1 MFSLKLTKGLRE
13 SRVFVYVQCF
23 PPKVFMIQLLSMIPR
38 QCFISMTI
46 QEVSSWHP
54 GHTKSIQIQ
63 TFPNLWGIFCYSLWQ
78 KDILKKKTTSKVF
91 MVVFFFASTLSLSL
105 LLPVSCVRIYINTAH
120 AYHIST
126 TVSSYLHFNTFW
138 ETDGVFTVGD
148 FTEAVGIS
156 ETVRILTEP
165 PTVRILTE
173 PPSQRLLG
181 RSGFFWGSG
190 RVAGST
196 TEQ

>member
-78 KDILKKKTTSKVF
+78 QDILKKQQLPLRCLWS
-91 MVVFFFASTLSLSL
+91 FFFLLPLSLSL
-105 LLPVSCVRIYINTAH
+105 LLPVSCVRIYIYIYTAH

-138 ETDGVFTVGD
+138 ETDRVFTVGD

-165 PTVRILTE
+165 P
-173 PPSQRLLG
+173 SQRLLG
-181 RSGFFWGSG
+181 RSG

-196 TEQ
+196 SEQ

>member
-78 KDILKKKTTSKVF
+78 QDILKKKLPLRCLWS
-91 MVVFFFASTLSLSL
+91 FFFFLLPLSLSL
-105 LLPVSCVRIYINTAH
+105 SFSLSLVLEY
-120 AYHIST
+120 IST
-126 TVSSYLHFNTFW
+126 RPMHIIFLQQFQATCILTLFGKPTVSSRLEISLRLSGSPKRSESSRSLQRSESSRSLRHS
-138 ETDGVFTVGD
+138 DSLVG
-148 FTEAVGIS
+148 
-156 ETVRILTEP
+156 P
-165 PTVRILTE
+165 
-173 PPSQRLLG
+173 
-181 RSGFFWGSG
+181 GFFGG
-190 RVAGST
+190 REG
-196 TEQ
+196 